1 MKANQALIAES
12 RICRVGPHRNSN
24 PKIKHSTQKNE
35 PCVGSSSRKTKH
47 FVSSRSPFLPQTS
60 IHSAVKYQ
68 FHPSIHPSIHPF
80 IRPFIPSPFHSIHPF
95 IRPFLRS
102 LFHPSIRPSMYSFII
117 SVVIF
122 FRECLRI
129 LFLLLLA
136 QVLPGC
142 YGSTCL
148 LLMRRMGRDSH

>member
-1 MKANQALIAES
+1 MKGGYARVKANQVLIAES

-68 FHPSIHPSIHPF
+68 FHASIPPSMHPF

-95 IRPFLRS
+95 IHS
-102 LFHPSIRPSMYSFII
+102 SIRLSIASIYPSSHPFAFPLMYSFII
-117 SVVIF
+117 SIAFLTQVCF
-122 FRECLRI
+122 SSR
-129 LFLLLLA
+129 LFL
-136 QVLPGC
+136 G
-142 YGSTCL
+142 
-148 LLMRRMGRDSH
+148 

>member
-1 MKANQALIAES
+1 MKGGYARVKANKALLAES
-12 RICRVGPHRNSN
+12 RICRVGPYRNSN
-24 PKIKHSTQKNE
+24 PKIEHSTQKNE

-95 IRPFLRS
+95 IHSSLRLSIASIYPSSHPFAFPL
-102 LFHPSIRPSMYSFII
+102 MYSFII
-117 SVVIF
+117 SIALLTQVCF
-122 FRECLRI
+122 SSR
-129 LFLLLLA
+129 LFL
-136 QVLPGC
+136 G
-142 YGSTCL
+142 
-148 LLMRRMGRDSH
+148 

>member
-1 MKANQALIAES
+1 MKGGCARVKANQALIAKS

-68 FHPSIHPSIHPF
+68 FHPSIHPSMHPF
-80 IRPFIPSPFHSIHPF
+80 IRPFIHSPFHSIHPF
-95 IRPFLRS
+95 HPIAF
-102 LFHPSIRPSMYSFII
+102 PSIQSSIHVFTHHIHG
-117 SVVIF
+117 SVASRLF
-122 FRECLRI
+122 FVAWF
-129 LFLLLLA
+129 FLGFA
-136 QVLPGC
+136 QEKPGC
-142 YGSTCL
+142 CDVGAVEV
-148 LLMRRMGRDSH
+148 